1 MPQMPDAPVIVS
13 GAVFNVAPIIGRDGD
28 DQGKNLGFTV
38 TLLVQDESGNP
49 GASVVKVKRDKAT
62 NLVPIDEPGVMENV
76 AWVVKSSPW
85 AVGGNSGMATQF
97 VRRLSVNDLDKL
109 ISYSGLALTSK

>member
-13 GAVFNVAPIIGRDGD
+13 GAVFNVAQIIGRDED
-28 DQGKNLGFTV
+28 AGKNLGFTV

-49 GASVVKVKRDKAT
+49 GASIVKVKRDKTT
-62 NLVPIDEPGVMENV
+62 NLVAIDEPSLMENV